1 MKIRVNN
8 LATEFWD
15 RAPSR
20 TLNEFHVKVDLCPKF
35 KEMTETLC
43 KNLRKGGKLVMNIN
57 IKTFDQ
63 RKLEDVDVNGIDAEF
78 ITYKGTYLG
87 IFKRLITRGLKNE
100 AP

>member
-1 MKIRVNN
+1 LKIRVNN